1 MFYQEGSP
9 VHSASSAPG
18 SVLRIFGGDSTRE
31 DEKDQEKTGK
41 LILVLEAARFMIELF
56 KAVFL

>member
-1 MFYQEGSP
+1 
-9 VHSASSAPG
+9 VLRAPI
-18 SVLRIFGGDSTRE
+18 LRIFGGDSTRE

-41 LILVLEAARFMIELF
+41 LILVLEAARFMIELL